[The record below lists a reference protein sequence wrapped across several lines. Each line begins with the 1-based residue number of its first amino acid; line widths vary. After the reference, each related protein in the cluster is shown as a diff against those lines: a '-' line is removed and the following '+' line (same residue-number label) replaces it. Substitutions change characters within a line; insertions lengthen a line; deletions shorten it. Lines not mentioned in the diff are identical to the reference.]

1 MMAKSIWQRAAL
13 AATGILLLGALA
25 GCAAAGAAAVTAPPK
40 AQTKAPPKAGFT
52 DTKTVENL
60 QVTLMADPY
69 KVGENKFM
77 VDLNQTDVKTVEAQI
92 IMQSMG
98 HGQVLDLVQT
108 SPGHWEASSKV
119 IDMVGPWMI
128 RVQAVTAADAELTA
142 TFMTQVKE

>member
-40 AQTKAPPKAGFT
+40 APAKPASGFS

-60 QVTLMADPY
+60 KVTLAAEPY

-77 VDLNQTDVKTVEAQI
+77 VTLDQKDVKSVEVQI
-92 IMQSMG
+92 IMTSMG
-98 HGQVLDLVQT
+98 HGQVLELAQVA
-108 SPGHWEASSKV
+108 PGRWEATSSV
-119 IDMVGPWMI
+119 IDMVGPWML
-128 RVQAVTAADAELTA
+128 RVQAVTATETELTA
-142 TFMTQVKE
+142 TFMTQIKE

>member
-25 GCAAAGAAAVTAPPK
+25 GCAAAGTAAVTAPPK
-40 AQTKAPPKAGFT
+40 AQPKAGFSE
-52 DTKTVENL
+52 TKKVENL
-60 QVTLMADPY
+60 SVTLAADPF
-69 KVGENKFM
+69 KIGANKFM
-77 VDLNQTDVKTVEAQI
+77 VTLDQTDVKAVEAQI
-92 IMQSMG
+92 IMSSMG
-98 HGQVLDLVQT
+98 HGQILDLVQV
-108 SPGHWEASSKV
+108 SPGTWEASSSV